1 MALEETLVLIGAGA
15 ITLWGIGHL
24 APTRAVVAGFGE
36 LSTDNRRILTMEWL
50 VEGLTLC
57 FVGILSLIVT
67 LSLGIDARG
76 TTLVNCALA
85 GFLVVLA
92 GLSAATGARTSIVP
106 MKLCPYVKT
115 TVAVL
120 LVVGSLL

>member
-1 MALEETLVLIGAGA
+1 MLSEVLVLVGAGA
-15 ITLWGIGHL
+15 ITVWGVGHIV
-24 APTRAVVAGFGE
+24 PTRAVVTGFGE

-67 LSLGIDARG
+67 LSLGVDARA

-120 LVVGSLL
+120 LIVGSLL

>member
-1 MALEETLVLIGAGA
+1 
-15 ITLWGIGHL
+15 
-24 APTRAVVAGFGE
+24 
-36 LSTDNRRILTMEWL
+36 MEWL

-92 GLSAATGARTSIVP
+92 GLSVATGARTSSIP

-115 TVAVL
+115 AVAALFVIGSVL
-120 LVVGSLL
+120 